1 MERTAH
7 VLVSGRVQGIGFR
20 FFVSSVARRK
30 GLKGYVRNLDDGRVE
45 ILLQGDE
52 EVIKETLDII
62 KSGHPLAKINKIEVN
77 WKSKGENFE
86 DFQIIY

>member
-7 VLVSGRVQGIGFR
+7 VLISGRVQGIGFR
-20 FFVSSVARRK
+20 FFVSSVARRR

-52 EVIKETLDII
+52 EVIKETLEII

-77 WKSKGENFE
+77 WKNKGENFE